1 MKRTLSS
8 IVVSVAM
15 ILTGVVATIQITTPT
30 ASAIAPADCPRSF
43 LTFPV
48 WYRGL
53 IDANSTDCSLAS
65 PSDPQFNP
73 SGSKDAGIGTYIGI
87 IALNVIEMVL
97 QLIGYIAALF
107 IIYGGFMYMTQG
119 SEASKV
125 EQAKKTIIGAVIG
138 LVISMSSIAIVNLIF
153 SIIT

>member
-1 MKRTLSS
+1 M
-8 IVVSVAM
+8 
-15 ILTGVVATIQITTPT
+15 
-30 ASAIAPADCPRSF
+30 
-43 LTFPV
+43 
-48 WYRGL
+48 
-53 IDANSTDCSLAS
+53 AS

-87 IALNVIEMVL
+87 IALNVIEIVL
-97 QLIGYIAALF
+97 QLIGYIAAFF